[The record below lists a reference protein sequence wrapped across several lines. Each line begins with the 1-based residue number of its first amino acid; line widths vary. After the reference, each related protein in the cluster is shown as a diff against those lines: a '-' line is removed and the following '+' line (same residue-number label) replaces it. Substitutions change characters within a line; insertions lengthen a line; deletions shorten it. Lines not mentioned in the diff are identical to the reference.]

1 MDFTKLS
8 DIWPVWYL
16 SPLSSDKSELCTNL
30 PEGSPISNVEYYLFV
45 LRLKALFLKLYL
57 HWTSAFKSKDS
68 LSKTVPISNQPG
80 KCTTKEKEETVTNHI
95 D

>member
-45 LRLKALFLKLYL
+45 LRLKALFLKLYFD
-57 HWTSAFKSKDS
+57 WMSTFKSKDY
-68 LSKTVPISNQPG
+68 LSITLP
-80 KCTTKEKEETVTNHI
+80 
-95 D
+95 